1 MRDAES
7 FEILVGPL
15 LARVGHVLPDGEV
28 REECV
33 LLEDEADAA
42 FVGLAKEPP
51 VGVQPNV
58 VTERDPPARR
68 PHEPRDRSEHRGLAR
83 TRRPDQGDGA
93 VDLER

>member
-7 FEILVGPL
+7 LEIFVGPL

-28 REECV
+28 REEGV
-33 LLEDEADAA
+33 FLEDEADAA

-51 VGVQPNV
+51 GGVQPNV
-58 VTERDPPARR
+58 VTQRDPPARR
-68 PHEPRDRSEHRGLAR
+68 PHQPGDGSEHGGLTG
-83 TRRPDQGDGA
+83 TRWPDQGDGA

>member
-15 LARVGHVLPDGEV
+15 LACVGHVLPDREV
-28 REECV
+28 REERV
-33 LLEDEADAA
+33 VLEDEADAT
-42 FVGLAKEPP
+42 FIGLAKEPP
-51 VGVQPNV
+51 GGVQPNV

-68 PHEPRDRSEHRGLAR
+68 PHEPRYGSEHRGLPR
-83 TRRPDQGDGA
+83 TRWPDQGDGA